1 MVDHAPA
8 HSVGLPRL
16 APLASRGQLDEDA
29 VIFAVTDRVSLL
41 ICLTIA
47 VIAAFATV

>member
-8 HSVGLPRL
+8 HSVGLPRWL
-16 APLASRGQLDEDA
+16 LASRGQLDEDA